1 MADHIWTVFCRRVL
15 IDQPSNSLSLM
26 DVIEGIKITQS
37 SDGSPVQSST
47 DINLTGMDLVTLWT
61 RSNTSTPEEIQ
72 TKVILQS
79 PDGKKH
85 PQPEQTIDLKT
96 RPRNRHILRMTGLPF
111 TVEGRY
117 YWTVQQKQVTK
128 SGQEK
133 WKSVA
138 RVPFDWVM
146 VNEPEIVQDD
156 PIKPKT
162 RKKAKA
168 KTKGKARPKRKA

>member
-1 MADHIWTVFCRRVL
+1 MADHVWTVFCRRVL

-26 DVIEGIKITQS
+26 DVIEGIKISQS
-37 SDGSPVQSST
+37 SGGSPVQSST
-47 DINLTGMDLVTLWT
+47 DINITGMDLVTLWT
-61 RSNTSTPEEIQ
+61 RSDANTPEEIQ

-85 PQPEQTIDLKT
+85 PQPEQTIDLKS

-128 SGQEK
+128 SGQQK

-138 RVPFDWVM
+138 RVPFDWV
-146 VNEPEIVQDD
+146 VVTEPEIVQSE
-156 PIKPKT
+156 PSKSKP
-162 RKKAKA
+162 RKKAKSKA
-168 KTKGKARPKRKA
+168 KGKVKRKRKA